1 MGGHS
6 RALAARQ
13 CPLRPL
19 RRAGG
24 RNPSKVSPPHPILV
38 ALQRASPPSL
48 AVPATAV
55 ELKMVPKD
63 DETKSMLRAVVA
75 AGVLFGGLSDAQR

>member
-1 MGGHS
+1 
-6 RALAARQ
+6 
-13 CPLRPL
+13 
-19 RRAGG
+19 
-24 RNPSKVSPPHPILV
+24 
-38 ALQRASPPSL
+38 
-48 AVPATAV
+48 V